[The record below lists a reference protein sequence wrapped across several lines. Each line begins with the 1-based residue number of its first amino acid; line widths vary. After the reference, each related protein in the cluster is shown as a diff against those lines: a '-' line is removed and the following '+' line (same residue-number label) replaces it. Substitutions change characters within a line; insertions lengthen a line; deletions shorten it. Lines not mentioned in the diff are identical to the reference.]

1 MPLLASARSMAHRM
15 AQPGH
20 VEEGDAMLRDEPAE
34 VRRIAPLSQV
44 VSELESQLLQGGP
57 RVGATAPSEDEL
69 VADLR
74 VSRRTARDALAVL
87 ELCGVVDAG
96 GTLAS
101 TSGPQNGIGRL
112 LRLSLRCA
120 QIPGDELLAVRTR
133 LERTASARAAAGAT
147 DDDKAEL
154 RRLATEMAHP
164 RIPPNRF
171 QDLDTA
177 FHLVIARASGNHL
190 CAQLMVGLR
199 DAMADQMASRFATVA
214 NWPATARRLSREHQ
228 ELTEAI
234 THGLDELA
242 ARRVEAHLHGF
253 YQGWGASRSA

>member
-1 MPLLASARSMAHRM
+1 MAASG
-15 AQPGH
+15 QVG
-20 VEEGDAMLRDEPAE
+20 EGDAMLRDESAE

-44 VSELESQLLQGGP
+44 VSELETQLLHVGP
-57 RVGATAPSEDEL
+57 RVGATAPTEDDL

-74 VSRRTARDALAVL
+74 VSRRNARDALAVL
-87 ELCGVVDAG
+87 ELFGVVDAG

-101 TSGPQNGIGRL
+101 TSGPEDGIGRL

-133 LERTASARAAAGAT
+133 LERTASARAAVSAA

-154 RRLATEMAHP
+154 RRLVTEMAHP
-164 RIPPNRF
+164 RIPPDRF

-177 FHLVIARASGNHL
+177 FHLVIARASGSHL
-190 CAQLMVGLR
+190 CAQLMLGLR
-199 DAMADQMASRFATVA
+199 DAMADQMASRFAAVA

-228 ELTEAI
+228 GLTVAI
-234 THGLDELA
+234 AHGLDDLA

>member
-1 MPLLASARSMAHRM
+1 
-15 AQPGH
+15 
-20 VEEGDAMLRDEPAE
+20 MLRDEPAE

-44 VSELESQLLQGGP
+44 VSELETHLLQGGP
-57 RVGATAPSEDEL
+57 RVGATAPTEAEL

-74 VSRRTARDALAVL
+74 VSRRNARDALAVL
-87 ELCGVVDAG
+87 ELFGVVDAG
-96 GTLAS
+96 GALAS
-101 TSGPQNGIGRL
+101 TSGPEDRLGRL

-133 LERTASARAAAGAT
+133 LERTASARAVISAA

-154 RRLATEMAHP
+154 RRLVREMTHP
-164 RIPPNRF
+164 RIPPDRF

-177 FHLVIARASGNHL
+177 FHLVIARASGSHL
-190 CAQLMVGLR
+190 CAQLMLGLR
-199 DAMADQMASRFATVA
+199 DAMADQMASRFAAVA

-228 ELTEAI
+228 GLTVAI
-234 THGLDELA
+234 VHGLDDLA
-242 ARRVEAHLHGF
+242 ARRVETHLHGF